1 MLEKKEAKGA
11 VEAQRWDPNSDWGLG
26 YFLEDR
32 MLELNL
38 KEWARIKRRMGVR
51 AGAMRGNL
59 WSSKLFVP

>member
-1 MLEKKEAKGA
+1 MEKKEAKGA

-38 KEWARIKRRMGVR
+38 KEWARIKRRMGVW
-51 AGAMRGNL
+51 AGAMWGNL